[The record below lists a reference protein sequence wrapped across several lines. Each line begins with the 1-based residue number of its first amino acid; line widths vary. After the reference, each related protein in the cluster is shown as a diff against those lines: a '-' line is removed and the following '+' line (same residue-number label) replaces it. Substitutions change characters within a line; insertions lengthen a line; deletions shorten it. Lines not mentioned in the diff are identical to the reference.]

1 MSTIHSARDLAAELS
16 RHAEAVC
23 RTYLWNGKRQGHHWI
38 VGDVGNNPGR
48 SLYVRLTP
56 ARNAAGRWADAA
68 TGQYGDLLDLIQAA
82 CSLADLCSAMDEARR
97 FLCLPRPEPEEHQDR
112 LALAPRHSA
121 ERARRLFRAGQPI
134 AGTLAAAYLAHRGL
148 IGVTSRVLRYHPACF
163 YKASDNAPTESWPAL
178 LAAITDPRGAITG
191 VHRLQRL
198 DAGAGEHER
207 KNKRQGEA
215 SHCTTSGSE
224 RYSETV

>member
-1 MSTIHSARDLAAELS
+1 MSTNQSARGLAADLS
-16 RHAEAVC
+16 PHAEAGC

-68 TGQYGDLLDLIQAA
+68 TGQYGDLMNLTQAA
-82 CSLADLCSAMDEARR
+82 CGCADLCPPMDGSRR
-97 FLCLPRPEPEEHQDR
+97 FLCLPRPEREEHQDS

-134 AGTLAAAYLAHRGL
+134 GRTLATAYLAHRGL

-163 YKASDNAPTESWPAL
+163 YKAS
-178 LAAITDPRGAITG
+178 
-191 VHRLQRL
+191 
-198 DAGAGEHER
+198 
-207 KNKRQGEA
+207 
-215 SHCTTSGSE
+215 
-224 RYSETV
+224 